1 FFNTIAIMTTTGFSS
16 VDLNTWPLASKSILL
31 LLMVIGGCSGSTAGG
46 MKVWRFIVMYRAAK
60 MEISKVS
67 LPPIAVKPIKIG
79 GKALEE
85 GYAVRVGAFVF
96 LYIFALFVQFII
108 MSAMVPDPLGAISLV
123 ASAQSNVGPAF
134 YPITEV
140 PLAGKALLIASMWF
154 GRLELFPVLALFSR
168 ELMDALRTKKE
179 KAYV

>member
-1 FFNTIAIMTTTGFSS
+1 
-16 VDLNTWPLASKSILL
+16 
-31 LLMVIGGCSGSTAGG
+31 
-46 MKVWRFIVMYRAAK
+46 
-60 MEISKVS
+60 
-67 LPPIAVKPIKIG
+67 PPIAVKPIKIG

-96 LYIFALFVQFII
+96 LYLFALFVQFII